1 MEQKAF
7 YQQIG
12 GQDSAEKMVEKLN
25 KWFQEGWNIKLI
37 HTVCSYH
44 HIIILERPEN
54 KQIE

>member
-12 GQDSAEKMVEKLN
+12 GKDSAEEMVEKLN
-25 KWFQEGWNIKLI
+25 KQFQEGWNIKLI

>member
-12 GQDSAEKMVEKLN
+12 GKDSAEEMVEKLN
-25 KWFQEGWNIKLI
+25 KQFQEGWNIKLI
-37 HTVCSYH
+37 HTVCNYH

>member
-12 GQDSAEKMVEKLN
+12 SEIQAEEMVEKLN
-25 KWFQEGWNIKLI
+25 KQFQEGWNIKLI
-37 HTVCSYH
+37 HTVGGYH